1 MRPGERLVGA
11 ESGGGVKRDECSPS
25 ELALEAGGTQSA
37 DGEAMQPARRKDED
51 GGLGLWLYDAVAM
64 RRGRPQLCSSGPA
77 HANAVPRDV
86 GCADFTS
93 QQSVF
98 DTQPDV
104 AETAAAARGGA
115 QAHADTRPQ
124 NAHACEQQCPTH
136 QPEQHPSI
144 HYTLSETADDSHA
157 QAALQTFGTVG
168 TLGTLGTTSL
178 RAEVDFVLADKLA
191 PRRQGSHA
199 DASADEDGEE
209 GATCCDTQR
218 RERSQPLRPGVHR

>member
-115 QAHADTRPQ
+115 QAHADTQLQ

-136 QPEQHPSI
+136 QPEQHSSI

-157 QAALQTFGTVG
+157 QAALQTFGTV
-168 TLGTLGTTSL
+168 GTLGTTSL